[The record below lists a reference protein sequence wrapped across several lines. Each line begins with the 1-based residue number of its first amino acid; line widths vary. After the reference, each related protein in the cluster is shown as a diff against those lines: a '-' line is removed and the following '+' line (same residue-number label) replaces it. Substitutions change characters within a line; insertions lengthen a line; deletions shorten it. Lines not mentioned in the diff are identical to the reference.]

1 MDKYT
6 DLLRYLAQGHL
17 QPSNGPV
24 LMIKC
29 FIYPQCQG
37 LKA

>member
-24 LMIKC
+24 LVIKC
-29 FIYPQCQG
+29 LYI
-37 LKA
+37 LNVKV